1 MQYFIS
7 VTVDLTLLSLESR
20 SLTFDQIVV
29 MDYFTGVMHS
39 IPKDT
44 VAGRLRLGIVDDQKA
59 TIHSL
64 EEVFRYSKKVDVTL
78 TARSGHDLLL
88 RLKQTDAD
96 HLPQIILT
104 DVNMPGING
113 IEVVRQGKALYPHIH
128 FIMLTVFDDDDT
140 LFQAI
145 QAGASGYLLKGEKSA
160 IILGHIERFFE
171 EGATP
176 LSPLMARRTLDMLAH
191 IPKPVSGSDV
201 TQLEGLSS
209 REKDV
214 LYLLVDGLDY
224 KEIALRLSISPNT
237 VRTHIS
243 NVYEKL
249 HISSK
254 AQAIRLM
261 QGRQSKAESVSGPD
275 KTRILLVDDHEMIL
289 ESLAMM
295 LSAVPDFEVIGKLSD
310 PDLVKGFLDH
320 HQVHII
326 VSDINMPKKD
336 GLQLARELKST
347 RPDLRMLMLTVSED
361 SDLVNAA
368 KNAGAEGYV
377 FKKATRDELTKAIRE
392 IANGGTYYQ
401 GQPDRTKQV
410 N

>member
-1 MQYFIS
+1 MF
-7 VTVDLTLLSLESR
+7 
-20 SLTFDQIVV
+20 TFHQVALK
-29 MDYFTGVMHS
+29 DYFTGVMQRV
-39 IPKDT
+39 PKESGT
-44 VAGRLRLGIVDDQKA
+44 SNLRLGIVDDQKA
-59 TIHSL
+59 TVHSL
-64 EEVFRYSKKVDVTL
+64 QEVFRYSRKVDVTL
-78 TARSGHDLLL
+78 TAKSGHDLLA
-88 RLKQTDAD
+88 RLKETAAD
-96 HLPQIILT
+96 QLPHIILT
-104 DVNMPGING
+104 DVNMPDMNG
-113 IEVVRQGKALYPHIH
+113 IEVVRQGKALYPGIH

-140 LFQAI
+140 LFLAI
-145 QAGASGYLLKGEKSA
+145 QAGASGYLLKGEKSSV
-160 IILGHIERFFE
+160 ILSLIERFLE
-171 EGATP
+171 EGSTP
-176 LSPLMARRTLDMLAH
+176 LSPLMARKTLDMLAH
-191 IPKPVSGSDV
+191 SSKPVSGSDV
-201 TQLEGLSS
+201 TELEGLSS

-261 QGRQSKAESVSGPD
+261 QGRQSKAQPVSDPS
-275 KTRILLVDDHEMIL
+275 KTRLLLVDDHEMIL

-310 PDLVKGFLDH
+310 PNQVKDFLDH
-320 HQVHII
+320 HMVHIV

-336 GLQLARELKST
+336 GLQLARELKSAV
-347 RPDLRMLMLTVSED
+347 PDLRMLMLTVSED

-368 KNAGAEGYV
+368 KDAGAEGYV
-377 FKKATRDELTKAIRE
+377 FKKASRDELTKAIRE